1 MSRRKTLVL
10 ATHNIYKRKE
20 MNRLLAELDVNIVG
34 LDHFPDIGDI
44 KETGTTLI
52 ENAFLKARTV
62 HNFTGLPSLA
72 DDTGLEVDA
81 LNGAPGVYS
90 ARFAGESATFK
101 DNVKKL
107 LTELGE
113 IPLEKRTAHFRT
125 IISFVD
131 GNTELWTEG
140 VIKGNITK
148 RSTGKEGFGYDPVFV
163 PEHEN
168 RTFAEMTSVEKNK
181 VSHRAQGLEK
191 MKKSLKTYFDKGDII
206 E

>member
-1 MSRRKTLVL
+1 M
-10 ATHNIYKRKE
+10 
-20 MNRLLAELDVNIVG
+20 
-34 LDHFPDIGDI
+34 
-44 KETGTTLI
+44 
-52 ENAFLKARTV
+52 
-62 HNFTGLPSLA
+62 
-72 DDTGLEVDA
+72 
-81 LNGAPGVYS
+81 
-90 ARFAGESATFK
+90 
-101 DNVKKL
+101 
-107 LTELGE
+107 GE

-125 IISFVD
+125 IFSFVD